1 MTPVPDPFD
10 KLRPQNQ
17 ATWQSHGAPWC
28 AEQMATNWPRNQY
41 GSLLSRYEYEAL
53 LAALRGVTERLESHG
68 ELVADGMGSAVPVC
82 CRLDARDHAAIRR
95 ARSVLK

>member
-41 GSLLSRYEYEAL
+41 GSLLSRYEYDAL
-53 LAALRGVTERLESHG
+53 LAELTRLRQDVLRIIAEEGCYCDSNALEANNDDCTGNCIASR
-68 ELVADGMGSAVPVC
+68 
-82 CRLDARDHAAIRR
+82 IRK
-95 ARSVLK
+95 VVQ